1 MAVLKVELKN
11 IYQQRQRDP
20 RGNSFTLEKIELLP
34 INLSLLEERSQE
46 NLIEIIFLDSGGIEI
61 LSVGKKQNHLS
72 KKTRIGWFLEN
83 ILQRKEQVF
92 FNETVKEA
100 MDRVEVTRKVAF
112 ILKIRYE
119 YYFCSDPDSSF
130 YLYFVPKNHTLK
142 SWLNKLTEEE
152 NVFEKN
158 TMLMLSKE
166 IKKVFEQ

>member
-1 MAVLKVELKN
+1 MKGKV
-11 IYQQRQRDP
+11 YP
-20 RGNSFTLEKIELLP
+20 YVSFIIPTLNEE
-34 INLSLLEERSQE
+34 INLPKCLSAICEQKYPK
-46 NLIEIIFLDSGGIEI
+46 NLIEIIFLDSRGMEI
-61 LSVGKKQNHLS
+61 LSVGKKNHLS
-72 KKTRIGWFLEN
+72 KKTWLGWFLEN

-100 MDRVEVTRKVAF
+100 MDRIEVTRKVAF
-112 ILKIRYE
+112 ILRIRYE

-158 TMLMLSKE
+158 TMLMLSKK
-166 IKKVFEQ
+166 IKKVIEQ